1 MGLILEGKWTDNEP
15 EELKRNSKNIRF
27 SKGFN
32 NSISKNDLN
41 FTPDFERYLLY
52 VNHTCPWSHLVI
64 IARLLKNLESSIGI
78 VYLDSVMGPRSWR
91 FSEKAPDPEINA
103 NHLYELYIHSNDK
116 YTGRVT
122 VPILW
127 DTLRKTIVNNNSSDI
142 LDMFET
148 EFSRTDKQKCYSL
161 YSTNHRTREKKLDEF
176 VSTRINDGIY
186 QCLLSE
192 NSAKKKIA
200 EKNFTKAMHKLDSIL
215 EEQKYLLGD
224 IPTVPDWKF
233 FVTLVRFNLV
243 YSKLFLIKGYPL
255 EDFKNI
261 PSYLKRLLN
270 YDQISRTINF
280 HEMVRG
286 YYRTLG
292 KTENLEEIINF
303 IDGLNLEN

>member
-27 SKGFN
+27 SGGFN
-32 NSISKNDLN
+32 NFISKNDLN
-41 FTPDFERYLLY
+41 FKPDFGRYLLY

-78 VYLDSVMGPRSWR
+78 IYLDSVMGPRSWR
-91 FSEKAPDPEINA
+91 FSEKAPDTEINA
-103 NHLYELYIHSNDK
+103 NHIYELYIHSNNK

-122 VPILW
+122 IPILW
-127 DTLRKTIVNNNSSDI
+127 DTLEKTIVNNNSSDI
-142 LDMFET
+142 LHMFET
-148 EFSRTDKQKCYSL
+148 EFSQTDKQNSYSL
-161 YSTNHRTREKKLDEF
+161 YSTKRRSQEKKLDEF
-176 VSTRINDGIY
+176 VSERINDGIY

-192 NSAKKKIA
+192 TPPKKKVA
-200 EKNFTKAMHKLDSIL
+200 ERNFTKAMYKLDSIL
-215 EEQKYLLGD
+215 EDQKYLVGN

-233 FVTLVRFNLV
+233 FVTLVRFDLV
-243 YSKLFLIKGYPL
+243 YSKLFLTNGYLL

-292 KTENLEEIINF
+292 KTENFEEIINF
-303 IDGLNLEN
+303 MDRMN

>member
-27 SKGFN
+27 SGGFN

-41 FTPDFERYLLY
+41 FKPDFGRYLLY

-78 VYLDSVMGPRSWR
+78 IYLDSVMGPRSWR

-103 NHLYELYIHSNDK
+103 NHLYELYIHSNNK

-122 VPILW
+122 IPILW
-127 DTLRKTIVNNNSSDI
+127 DTLGKTIVNNNSSDI
-142 LDMFET
+142 LHMFESG
-148 EFSRTDKQKCYSL
+148 FSQADKQNSYSL
-161 YSTNHRTREKKLDEF
+161 YSTKRRSQEKKLDEF

-192 NSAKKKIA
+192 TPPKKKVA
-200 EKNFTKAMHKLDSIL
+200 ERNFTKAMYKLDSIL
-215 EEQKYLLGD
+215 KDQKYLVGN

-233 FVTLVRFNLV
+233 FVTLVRFDLV
-243 YSKLFLIKGYPL
+243 YSKLFLTNGYLL

-292 KTENLEEIINF
+292 KTENFEEIINF
-303 IDGLNLEN
+303 MDGMN

>member
-27 SKGFN
+27 SGGFN
-32 NSISKNDLN
+32 NFISKNDLN
-41 FTPDFERYLLY
+41 FKPDFGRYLLY

-78 VYLDSVMGPRSWR
+78 IYLDSVMGPRSWR
-91 FSEKAPDPEINA
+91 FSEKAPDTEINA
-103 NHLYELYIHSNDK
+103 NHIYELYIHSNNK

-122 VPILW
+122 IPILW
-127 DTLRKTIVNNNSSDI
+127 DTLEKTIVNNNSSDI
-142 LDMFET
+142 LHMFET
-148 EFSRTDKQKCYSL
+148 AFSQTDKQNSYSL
-161 YSTNHRTREKKLDEF
+161 YSTIRHSQEKKLDEF
-176 VSTRINDGIY
+176 VSARINDGIY

-192 NSAKKKIA
+192 TPPKKKVA
-200 EKNFTKAMHKLDSIL
+200 ERNFTKAMYKLDSIL
-215 EEQKYLLGD
+215 EDQKYLVGN

-233 FVTLVRFNLV
+233 FVTLVRFDLV
-243 YSKLFLIKGYPL
+243 YSKLFLTNGYLL

-292 KTENLEEIINF
+292 KTENFEEIINF
-303 IDGLNLEN
+303 MDRMN